1 MSHFTRLKT
10 KIVEKEYLKQALI
23 DLGYKY
29 QEGNVQVNGYSGN
42 RTNADLKIF
51 TSNPNYD
58 IGFQKQ
64 QDNYEIVADWWG
76 IRDIQQAQFVQ
87 TLNQK
92 YAYHAAKSKLEEQ
105 GFSLVSEEV
114 EEGNQIHLVLRRMA

>member
-1 MSHFTRLKT
+1 MSHFTRIKT
-10 KIVEKEYLKQALI
+10 KIIDKEYLKQALT
-23 DLGYKY
+23 DMGYTY

-42 RTNADLKIF
+42 RTSAELKIP
-51 TSNPNYD
+51 TGNPSYD

-64 QDNYEIVADWWG
+64 GDRYEIIADWWG
-76 IRDIQQAQFVQ
+76 IKNIQQAQFVQ

-105 GFSLVSEEV
+105 GFCLVSEEV
-114 EEGNQIHLVLRRMA
+114 EQGNQIHLVLRRTV

>member
-76 IRDIQQAQFVQ
+76 IRDIQQTQFVQ

>member
-64 QDNYEIVADWWG
+64 EDNYEIVADWWG

-105 GFSLVSEEV
+105 GFSLVSEEI

>member
-10 KIVEKEYLKQALI
+10 KIVEKEYLKQSLI

-29 QEGNVQVNGYSGN
+29 QEGNVQVNGYMEN
-42 RTNADLKIF
+42 RTNAELKIF
-51 TSNPNYD
+51 TNNPNYD

-64 QDNYEIVADWWG
+64 KDNYEIVADWWG
-76 IRDIQQAQFVQ
+76 IKDIQQAQFVK

-92 YAYHAAKSKLEEQ
+92 YAYHATKAKLEEQ